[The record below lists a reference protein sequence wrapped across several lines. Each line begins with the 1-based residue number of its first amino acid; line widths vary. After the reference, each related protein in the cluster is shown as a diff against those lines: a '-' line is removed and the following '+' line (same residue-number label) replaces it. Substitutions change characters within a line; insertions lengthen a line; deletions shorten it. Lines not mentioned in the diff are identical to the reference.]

1 MCILFVAGVILHM
14 ELLRIQKTENQ
25 TVTAVIVQGMMEQE
39 TANAKQTDMAAMDV
53 LSEILADPEQYQ
65 KAQEAE
71 YQNVQELLRRYGYSS
86 QESLIRA
93 AEPDKHAMV
102 LRLLLLLAGTYIWSD
117 FWELSERTQ
126 QKTVK
131 AFFLH
136 GSDCKG
142 TL

>member
-1 MCILFVAGVILHM
+1 MEAYRNRTARKYLVIYGIVSVCILLVAGMILHM

-71 YQNVQELLRRYGYSS
+71 YQNVQELLQRYGYSS

-93 AEPDKHAMV
+93 AESEKRTLV
-102 LRLLLLLAGTYIWSD
+102 LRLLLLLAGTEFIFGVIFWSM
-117 FWELSERTQ
+117 
-126 QKTVK
+126 
-131 AFFLH
+131 
-136 GSDCKG
+136 
-142 TL
+142 